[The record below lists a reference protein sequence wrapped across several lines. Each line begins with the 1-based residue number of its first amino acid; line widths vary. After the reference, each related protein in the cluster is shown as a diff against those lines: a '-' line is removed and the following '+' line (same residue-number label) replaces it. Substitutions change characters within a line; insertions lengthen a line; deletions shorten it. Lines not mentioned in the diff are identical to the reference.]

1 MKVRLLLFAH
11 YRDLAGQDELE
22 LELPAGSTARE
33 LVEQLRADP
42 LLHSLPV
49 EPAIAVNR
57 TYASLSAALVDGDEV
72 ALIPPVA
79 GG

>member
-11 YRDLAGQDELE
+11 YRDLAGHDELE
-22 LELPAGSTARE
+22 FELPPGSTAFQ
-33 LVEQLRADP
+33 LVERLRADP
-42 LLHSLPV
+42 RLQSLPAT
-49 EPAIAVNR
+49 PAIAVNH
-57 TYASLSAALVDGDEV
+57 TYASLSVSLAEGDEV

>member
-22 LELPAGSTARE
+22 FELPAGSTARE
-33 LVEQLRADP
+33 LVSRVRLDP
-42 LLHSLPV
+42 RLKALPA
-49 EPAIAVNR
+49 EPAIAINQ
-57 TYASLSAALVDGDEV
+57 TYAALNVGLADGDEV